1 MKGTMSDPF
10 SLASSAMGVISL
22 GLTVANGLYVYVSEL
37 AIADAT
43 IKQIQS
49 STMSLTC
56 LLKELEPVVEHPSLN
71 NGQRE
76 MIATSILGCQENFV
90 TVNKLLKPFLPAE
103 TKDKGVDDF
112 KKSKMSHSVR
122 KLLWPFKATET
133 TKILAMLDQS
143 VNRLSLAL
151 NTLQSWVA
159 LS

>member
-1 MKGTMSDPF
+1 MADPF

-43 IKQIQS
+43 IKQIQT
-49 STMSLTC
+49 STLSLTH
-56 LLKELEPVVEHPSLN
+56 LLQELEPVVEHPSLN
-71 NGQRE
+71 DGQKE
-76 MIATSILGCQENFV
+76 MIVTCILGCQENFA
-90 TVNKLLKPFLPAE
+90 TVNNLLKPFLPAE
-103 TKDKGVDDF
+103 TKERGVES
-112 KKSKMSHSVR
+112 KKNRMSQAVR

-151 NTLQSWVA
+151 NTLQS
-159 LS
+159 